1 MRYHNKV
8 AALFIVVMVSL
19 FLAGCGPAVQPKIF
33 KIGWTGNPDS
43 LNPGVGLSSDAY
55 DIYNLV
61 YDSLYQ
67 LQPDGTYT
75 LELAESV
82 DVSKDGKTW
91 TFKIRDGVE
100 FHDGKPLTAQDV
112 AFTFNLYKEHVD
124 DFPYMAGYVTY
135 FESVEAADDKTV
147 VIKLSEAIPNMKAQ
161 LYYMY
166 ILPKH
171 IWEKLP
177 GPQATDFANSE
188 MIGSGPF
195 KLVEFK
201 DNQFVRLAANK
212 QHFLYQPK
220 MDEVIFQNYETPDAL
235 VDAITKGEVDMITKL
250 PLEKAAS
257 LGQREDVQMVA
268 GRPYAPIVSDILIN
282 HIVPENCPEAEGGL
296 CTGHPALRDLNIRK
310 ALSLATDK
318 QRIINEVTYGLAEP
332 GLTLIPTGL
341 GQFYDI
347 ELKDYPYDT
356 SEANRILDEAGYLD
370 INGDGIRDMPDGSKP
385 LKFRLDWNETDT
397 ANQKEANLLKEMWR
411 QIGIDLEMRPV
422 PQDVLYSNCCPAFDY
437 DIQIGQ
443 WGSDPDPNF
452 LLSVPMQEGIPTGL
466 NETGYANSDYD
477 RMYQEQSTTLD
488 ESTRRKIIWDMQKKM
503 LDDVVYIIP
512 YYPKSVQAYREDN
525 YRGWVVDEPTLSLQD
540 LTNLTK
546 LVPLSK

>member
-1 MRYHNKV
+1 MRYFRIAAILAVV
-8 AALFIVVMVSL
+8 AVFVLLLTACGAKAEPMVL
-19 FLAGCGPAVQPKIF
+19 

-82 DVSKDGKTW
+82 DVSPDGKTW
-91 TFKIRDGVE
+91 TFKIRDGVK

-135 FESVEAADDKTV
+135 FDSVEATDDKTV
-147 VIKLSEAIPNMKAQ
+147 VINLSEAIPNMKAQ

-171 IWEKLP
+171 IWEKYP
-177 GPQATDFANSE
+177 GTQATEFTNTE

-195 KLVEFK
+195 KLMEFK
-201 DNQFVRLAANK
+201 DNQYVRLSANK

-220 MDEVIFQNYETPDAL
+220 MDEVLFVNYGSPEAL
-235 VDAITKGEVDMITKL
+235 VEAITQGEVDMITKL
-250 PLEKAAS
+250 PLSEAAS
-257 LGQREDVQMVA
+257 LSERQDVQMVA

-282 HIVPENCPEAEGGL
+282 QVASENCPTNDGGM
-296 CTGHPALRDLNIRK
+296 CTGHPALRDLTVRK
-310 ALSLATDK
+310 ALAMATDK
-318 QRIINEVTYGLAEP
+318 QRIINQVTYGLSEP

-341 GQFYDI
+341 GQFYNVQ
-347 ELKDYPYDT
+347 LKDYPFDT
-356 SEANRILDEAGYLD
+356 NEANRILDEAGYMD
-370 INGDGIRDMPDGSKP
+370 VNGDGIREMPDGSHP
-385 LKFRLDWNETDT
+385 LKFKLDWDKAEAANE
-397 ANQKEANLLKEMWR
+397 KEAGLLKEMWR
-411 QIGIDLEMRPV
+411 EIGIDIELRPV
-422 PQDVLYSNCCPAFDY
+422 AQEELYGYCCPKFDY
-437 DIQIGQ
+437 DLQIGQ

-452 LLSVPMQEGIPTGL
+452 LLSVPMTEGIPTGL
-466 NETGYANSDYD
+466 NETGYANNEYD
-477 RMYQEQSTTLD
+477 GMYQSQSTTMD
-488 ESTRRKIIWDMQKKM
+488 ESARLNIIWDMQKKM

-525 YRGWVVDEPTLSLQD
+525 FRGWVVDEPTLALQD
-540 LTNLTK
+540 MTNLTK
-546 LVPLSK
+546 LEPLK